1 MDGQTDGRTDGR
13 TTAHVQDWGNSC
25 HCSSIVAIM
34 HQSIVTMPPP
44 PGPAVYRGKPGKCAM
59 FLPAVLIGLTKL
71 WPQFTKLWPQYK

>member
-1 MDGQTDGRTDGR
+1 MDLELLMDGQTDGRTDGQ
-13 TTAHVQDWGNSC
+13 TTAHVQDWGNS

-44 PGPAVYRGKPGKCAM
+44 PGPVVYRGKPGKCAM

-71 WPQFTKLWPQYK
+71 